1 MIYVISST
9 SEEDIRSLNVHQT
22 SIAKDILVIEKPN
35 VVRDV
40 EFVDALDHLEESK
53 M

>member
-1 MIYVISST
+1 MICVISST
-9 SEEDIRSLNVHQT
+9 LEEDIRSLNVHQT

-40 EFVDALDHLEESK
+40 EFVDALDPLEESR